1 MSGNKSDVGFERALF
16 SHSKQTNM
24 ETCEVEFLAERE
36 LIGITPNFDLGVL
49 HLISGDFGPFKAGLP
64 AEVPLWVA
72 INLRQRRKCRII
84 APDWMNVEVLELI
97 KEREKDEK

>member
-1 MSGNKSDVGFERALF
+1 MLATSAPF
-16 SHSKQTNM
+16 SHSSKQTNM

-36 LIGITPNFDLGVL
+36 LISITPNFDLGVL

-72 INLRQRRKCRII
+72 INLRQRRKCRIM
-84 APDWMNVEVLELI
+84 APDWLNVEMLELI